1 MSLDPAAV
9 LGPAGSIARRLSSYE
24 PRSEQL
30 AMAEAVAAAIAAP
43 EHLVVEAGTGVGKSF
58 AYLVPAILAAADS
71 ADAGERPAPSRET
84 KPRRIVV
91 STHTIALQEQLVHKD
106 LPFLASVLPQ
116 EFSAVLVKG
125 RSNYLSLRR
134 LRAAAE
140 RSGATL
146 WESEALQQLRRI
158 QEWSATTRDGSLSD
172 LPFRPLTEVWDEV
185 QSEHGNCLGRKCPTY
200 EECFYYR
207 ARRRVWNAHVLVVN
221 HALYFSDLALRREG
235 ASILPEHDVVIFDE
249 AHTLEGVAGEHLGIS
264 ISLGQF
270 RYLLGKLYNDRHG
283 KGLLVHHNLVEGQR
297 LVQRL
302 RSLVEDFFTHVQQ
315 WRTRHAPGNG
325 RVRQPPPLP
334 NPVSPELRSLRRL
347 ILTAAEA
354 LADETQR
361 IELTAAADRLA
372 ALAAALEKWLAQSL
386 EDGVYWIEETGGRP
400 QNVKLVCA
408 PIEVGPVLR
417 DELFAKVPCV
427 ILTSATLAAGR
438 RDFGYFRSRLGL
450 TTGTDLQ
457 LGSPFNYREQARLI
471 VAADMPD
478 PVDQPD
484 AFEAEVCRRIQR
496 HVTETDGR
504 AFVLFT
510 SYRSMKQC
518 ADRLTPWFAQQ
529 RLALLVQGA
538 GLDRTRMLQAFQ
550 REPRSV
556 LFGTDSFWQ
565 GVDVPGD
572 ALQNVIITRLP
583 FSVPDHPLLEAR
595 VERIKERGGNPFMEY
610 QVPEAAIKLRQGF
623 GRLIRS
629 KTDCGQVVILDP
641 RIKTKRYGRVFLES
655 LPPCRVEEVGG
666 RRP

>member
-1 MSLDPAAV
+1 MKLDAAAV
-9 LGPAGSIARRLSSYE
+9 LGPQGSIARRLPSYE
-24 PRSEQL
+24 PRAEQL

-43 EHLVVEAGTGVGKSF
+43 QHLVVEAGTGVGKSF
-58 AYLVPAILAAADS
+58 AYLVPAILAAVSPAEGD
-71 ADAGERPAPSRET
+71 DRPARTGDSRS
-84 KPRRIVV
+84 KRIVV

-106 LPFLASVLPQ
+106 LPFLAGVMPQ

-134 LRAAAE
+134 LKAAAE
-140 RSGATL
+140 RSASTL
-146 WESEALQQLRRI
+146 LENEALQQLRRI
-158 QEWSATTRDGSLSD
+158 QEWSTTTRDGSLSD
-172 LPFRPLTEVWDEV
+172 LPFRPQAEVWDEV

-200 EECFYYR
+200 DDCFYYR
-207 ARRRVWNAHVLVVN
+207 ARRRVWNANVLIVN

-235 ASILPEHDVVIFDE
+235 ASLLPEHDVVIFDE
-249 AHTLEGVAGEHLGIS
+249 AHTLEGVAGEHLGLS
-264 ISLGQF
+264 VSLGQF
-270 RYLLGKLYNDRHG
+270 RYLLAKLYNDRHG

-302 RSLVEDFFTHVQQ
+302 RSLTEDFFAQVQQ
-315 WRTRHAPGNG
+315 WRARHAPGNG
-325 RVRQPPPLP
+325 RVRQPPEIP
-334 NPVSPELRSLRRL
+334 NPVGPDLQALRRV
-347 ILTAAEA
+347 ILSAADA
-354 LADETQR
+354 LTDDAQR

-372 ALAAALEKWLAQSL
+372 ALNAALEGWLGQSL
-386 EDGVYWIEETGGRP
+386 EDGVYWIEETGGRQ

-417 DELFAKVPCV
+417 DELFAKIPSV
-427 ILTSATLAAGR
+427 ILTSATLAAGS
-438 RDFGYFRSRLGL
+438 RDFRYFRSRLGL
-450 TTGTDLQ
+450 TTGTDLK
-457 LGSPFNYREQARLI
+457 LGSPFNYREQARL
-471 VAADMPD
+471 VLAADMPD
-478 PVDQPD
+478 PVDSPD
-484 AFEAEVCRRIQR
+484 EFEAEVCRRIQR
-496 HVTETDGR
+496 HVAETDGR

-518 ADRLTPWFAQQ
+518 ADRLTPWFVQQ

-629 KTDCGQVVILDP
+629 RTDHGQVVILDP

-655 LPPCRVEEVGG
+655 LPPCRVEVTGG
-666 RRP
+666 RQR